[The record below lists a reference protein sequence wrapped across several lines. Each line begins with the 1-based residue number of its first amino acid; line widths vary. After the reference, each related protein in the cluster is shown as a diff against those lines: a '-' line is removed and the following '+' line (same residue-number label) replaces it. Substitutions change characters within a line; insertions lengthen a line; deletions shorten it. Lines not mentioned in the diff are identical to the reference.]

1 MQSHSHSRTERGSQK
16 VRLRRIIGQ
25 LNAVERMIEEER
37 ECSEI
42 LMQMVA
48 ARKAL
53 KALTETLIQ
62 SHMQHCIEH
71 TQSPAEGRRQLHELL
86 VVLKRY
92 AD

>member
-1 MQSHSHSRTERGSQK
+1 MQSHSHSRSERGSQK
-16 VRLRRIIGQ
+16 LRLRRIVGQ
-25 LNAVERMIEEER
+25 LNAVERMLDEER

-42 LMQMVA
+42 LMQLVA

-62 SHMQHCIEH
+62 SHMQRCIEH
-71 TQSPAEGRRQLHELL
+71 AQSPAEGRRQLHELL
-86 VVLKRY
+86 LVLKRY